1 MNQTPEL
8 LKLGQLFVAVVAVPG
23 RCAFT
28 RSGKP
33 ICVAYRPINGNSSR
47 GSRNRS
53 KWSTKRST
61 NMCSSEI
68 STSMRSSKS
77 SIICHK
83 EIIKVQVM
91 LK

>member
-33 ICVAYRPINGNSSR
+33 ICVAYRPINGNSSKGERR
-47 GSRNRS
+47 GSERTCGVGDGGAEGGEVEGVLAVAHGCRG
-53 KWSTKRST
+53 
-61 NMCSSEI
+61 
-68 STSMRSSKS
+68 
-77 SIICHK
+77 
-83 EIIKVQVM
+83 
-91 LK
+91 